1 MDCYFRIKK
10 RINDNVSYIKKCIKY
25 IDTFHNSY
33 LEDDCLENIH
43 LNNYLIDDIK
53 EEFKPKMQEQ
63 TVQLEANNISSQLEA
78 NNISSQLEA
87 NNISSLNINDYS
99 TDVSLYTNNITTL
112 RQRLKNIKSDE
123 LSIEDKSSPDQDYNN
138 NDIYD
143 NKRERAIIDSYEDD
157 DKSNDKS
164 DNFKNTNSNVDNDN
178 DIKHNTNQLNNKQQR
193 KHGRYHSQIF
203 IDDLYD
209 DADEMIYQTVQL
221 IRRYNYC
228 GKIQNLIYGLRDS
241 IKPNAIRLIM
251 CLVWLYSWALF
262 QFAKATEY
270 FFRNI
275 IRFPDELFSCVDM
288 LCSLPKNTNDK
299 HVHVISAF
307 NETGEITSR
316 FKLFLW
322 KYWNTSREVHDDN
335 GFDINTFVKL
345 FNCTMLYCTYLLKDP
360 SNIDQEYEQQVKRV
374 LITKQEP
381 KGKFQRFTKTELRFE
396 SVSSVETQK
405 SHDIIKDEYLHN
417 IIMDGASNELKSK
430 ETNLLFSHCT
440 FE

>member
-1 MDCYFRIKK
+1 MNCYFR
-10 RINDNVSYIKKCIKY
+10 IKKCIKY
-25 IDTFHNSY
+25 IDTFHNRY
-33 LEDDCLENIH
+33 LEDCLDDCLENIH

-53 EEFKPKMQEQ
+53 EEFKPKMQEPTAQ
-63 TVQLEANNISSQLEA
+63 TDD
-78 NNISSQLEA
+78 
-87 NNISSLNINDYS
+87 LN
-99 TDVSLYTNNITTL
+99 
-112 RQRLKNIKSDE
+112 
-123 LSIEDKSSPDQDYNN
+123 IEDKSSSNKEYNN

-143 NKRERAIIDSYEDD
+143 NKRERAIIASYKDGYEDD
-157 DKSNDKS
+157 DKSNNKS

-178 DIKHNTNQLNNKQQR
+178 DIKHNTNQLNDKQQR
-193 KHGRYHSQIF
+193 KYGRYHSQMF
-203 IDDLYD
+203 MDDLYD

-270 FFRNI
+270 FFRNL

-288 LCSLPKNTNDK
+288 LCCLPKNTNDK
-299 HVHVISAF
+299 HIHVISAF
-307 NETGEITSR
+307 NETGDITNR

-322 KYWNTSREVHDDN
+322 NYWNTSRDVHDDN
-335 GFDINTFVKL
+335 GFDISTFIKL

-374 LITKQEP
+374 LITKQES

-396 SVSSVETQK
+396 SDNSVQSQK
-405 SHDIIKDEYLHN
+405 SHDIIKDEFLHH
-417 IIMDGASNELKSK
+417 IIMDGTNNELKSK